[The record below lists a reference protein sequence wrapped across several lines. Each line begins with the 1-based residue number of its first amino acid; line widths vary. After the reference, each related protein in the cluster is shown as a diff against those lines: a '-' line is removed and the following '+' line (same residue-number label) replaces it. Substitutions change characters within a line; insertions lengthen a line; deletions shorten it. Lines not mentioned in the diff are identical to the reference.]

1 MAQVIAAI
9 LAIAK
14 AVPVI
19 DKWLEQLLTMYA
31 TQKEVWQNK
40 ANKEALERVF
50 KTQDQ
55 REIEH
60 EDYSGKP
67 SGHGTVRTDL
77 PGVRQSKQSKSS
89 HLVE

>member
-40 ANKEALERVF
+40 ANKVALVRV
-50 KTQDQ
+50 
-55 REIEH
+55 
-60 EDYSGKP
+60 
-67 SGHGTVRTDL
+67 
-77 PGVRQSKQSKSS
+77 
-89 HLVE
+89 